1 MHAGGVAVLSQLY
14 MAAGG
19 GLGVGGWG
27 VGGLGVGAG
36 GGVGGVGAGGGVGG
50 AGAVQFTLAQHFSP
64 GAVHVLSWPSGHLFA
79 HLLAAS

>member
-14 MAAGG
+14 MAAGV

-50 AGAVQFTLAQHFSP
+50 AGAVQFTLAQHYSCAYATHMHKSRL
-64 GAVHVLSWPSGHLFA
+64 GGVSE
-79 HLLAAS
+79 

>member
-36 GGVGGVGAGGGVGG
+36 GGVGG
-50 AGAVQFTLAQHFSP
+50 AGAVQFTLAQHYSCAYATHMHKSRL
-64 GAVHVLSWPSGHLFA
+64 GGVSE
-79 HLLAAS
+79 